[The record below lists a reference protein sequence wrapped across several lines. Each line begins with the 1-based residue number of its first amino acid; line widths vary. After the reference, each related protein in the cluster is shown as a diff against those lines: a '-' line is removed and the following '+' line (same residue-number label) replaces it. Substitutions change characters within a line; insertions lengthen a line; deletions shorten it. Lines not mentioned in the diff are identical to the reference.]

1 MKIWPFFRPDGDG
14 PGQFFGGHD
23 EDEEENVFDWCHMVV
38 LGIKGLTR
46 FLVRSDPYQKCGKH
60 TQKRNDGKSLAPK
73 VFSKRDDDG
82 GGNFKKNFDN
92 KPFEASWR
100 RNTF

>member
-1 MKIWPFFRPDGDG
+1 MKIWPFFHPDGDG

-23 EDEEENVFDWCHMVV
+23 DDEKNVFDWYRMVV
-38 LGIKGLTR
+38 TVIKGLTR
-46 FLVRSDPYQKCGKH
+46 FLVRSDPYQKCGKN
-60 TQKRNDGKSLAPK
+60 TQKGNDGKSLAPK
-73 VFSKRDDDG
+73 VFFPNG
-82 GGNFKKNFDN
+82 TTMVVATLKNFDN